1 MIVTVTEV
9 DRSGGTVVTFRARD
23 AVGAPV
29 IVAIE
34 GRVAHA
40 IAGALEDGPV
50 DVSVEPWQIVGRYT
64 PSIPLSREERIAL
77 RALRLLV
84 ERGVIGGP
92 PS

>member
-1 MIVTVTEV
+1 MIVTITEL
-9 DRSGGTVVTFRARD
+9 DRDEGTVVTFRARD
-23 AVGAPV
+23 AVGSPV
-29 IVAIE
+29 LVGFE
-34 GRVAHA
+34 WRVAGA
-40 IAGALEDGPV
+40 IAEALEDGPV
-50 DVSVEPWQIVGRYT
+50 DVTVEPWQIVGRYT